1 MILDEVGV
9 LEECVELLSK
19 IATRWG
25 SEFGYRHI
33 LVVAFPLILSTGSWS
48 IQQFVD
54 RMFLSWHSEEAL
66 AAAMP
71 AGILNFAFICLFIG
85 TVSYAGTFVSQY
97 VGAQE
102 DHKVGKVLWHS
113 FYLSLFGAIILLLVA
128 PFSSELFSIVG
139 HSSKLQIMESTY
151 FKILCFGG
159 LGPILSS
166 AFAGFFTGQ
175 GRNWPVM
182 WVNLFTTTTN
192 LILDYLLIF
201 GIGIFPEMGIAGAAL
216 ATIIAGFLSIIM
228 YLILILRPHNET
240 RFKVW
245 SSRAWDASFMRRF
258 LKYGLPSG
266 GHFFLEIM
274 GFTAFILIL
283 GRIGQMELAATN
295 IAININSLAFMPMF
309 GLGIAVSMMVGQN
322 IGGGK
327 PETAQYAAN
336 SGVQLGMVYM
346 IFCTFLYVGIPQ
358 VFVAPFAASTE
369 TFGMAVILLRFVAVY
384 AVFDTLSILYSSAIK
399 GAGDTHFVMRIT
411 TALSIF
417 VLIIPTFV
425 AVEYFDSGLYLPW
438 TFCALFIV
446 SMGLTFL
453 GRFFGGKWKN
463 MSVIETPGFLP
474 SQHPANPISP
484 EL

>member
-1 MILDEVGV
+1 M
-9 LEECVELLSK
+9 LSSIK
-19 IATRWG
+19 NRWA
-25 SEFGYRHI
+25 SEFGYRHV

-66 AAAMP
+66 AAAVP

-97 VGAQE
+97 VGAKE
-102 DHKVGKVLWHS
+102 DHKVGAVLWHS
-113 FYLSLFGAIILLLVA
+113 LYLSLFGATMLLLVA
-128 PFSSELFSIVG
+128 PFSSILFSIVG
-139 HSSKLQIMESTY
+139 HNEKLQIMESTY
-151 FKILCFGG
+151 FRILCFGG

-182 WVNLFTTTTN
+182 WVNVFTTVIN

-216 ATIIAGFLSIIM
+216 ATIIAGFSSIIM
-228 YLILILRPHNET
+228 YLLLIFRPQNEI
-240 RFKVW
+240 RFKIW
-245 SSRAWDASFMRRF
+245 SSRSWDTSFMKRF

-266 GHFFLEIM
+266 GHYFLEIM

-309 GLGIAVSMMVGQN
+309 GLGIAVSMIVGQN
-322 IGGGK
+322 IGAGDPK
-327 PETAQYAAN
+327 TAQFAAN
-336 SGVQLGMVYM
+336 SAIQLGMVYM
-346 IFCTFLYVGIPQ
+346 IFCTFLYVVIPH
-358 VFVAPFAASTE
+358 VFIAPFDTTPE
-369 TFGMAVILLRFVAVY
+369 TFNVTIILLRFVAVY
-384 AVFDTLSILYSSAIK
+384 AVFDALSILYSAAIK
-399 GAGDTHFVMRIT
+399 GAGDTHFVMRVT
-411 TALSIF
+411 TVLSIF
-417 VLIIPTFV
+417 VLIIPTYI
-425 AVEYFDSGLYLPW
+425 AVDIFDSSLYLPW
-438 TFCALFIV
+438 TFCALFIIA
-446 SMGLTFL
+446 MGLTFL
-453 GRFFGGKWKN
+453 GRFYGGKWKN

-474 SQHPANPISP
+474 SQHPANPIGP
-484 EL
+484 EV

>member
-1 MILDEVGV
+1 
-9 LEECVELLSK
+9 
-19 IATRWG
+19 
-25 SEFGYRHI
+25 
-33 LVVAFPLILSTGSWS
+33 
-48 IQQFVD
+48 
-54 RMFLSWHSEEAL
+54 MFLSWHSEEAL

-97 VGAQE
+97 VGARE
-102 DHKVGKVLWHS
+102 DHKVGTVLWHS
-113 FYLSLFGAIILLLVA
+113 FYLSIVGAVILLGIS
-128 PFSSELFSIVG
+128 PFSASLFRIIG
-139 HSSKLQIMESTY
+139 HGESLQTMESVY
-151 FKILCFGG
+151 FKILCYGG

-182 WVNLFTTTTN
+182 WVNVLTTTIN
-192 LILDYLLIF
+192 LVLDYLLIF
-201 GIGIFPEMGIAGAAL
+201 GVGFFPEMGIAGAAL
-216 ATIIAGFLSIIM
+216 ATIIAGFSSLLM
-228 YLILILRPHNET
+228 YLVLIFTAPNEK

-245 SSRAWDASFMRRF
+245 SSKAWNTVFAKRF

-309 GLGIAVSMMVGQN
+309 GLGIAVSMAVGQN
-322 IGGGK
+322 IGAGK
-327 PETAQYAAN
+327 PETAKYAAN
-336 SGVQLGMVYM
+336 SAVQLGMLYM
-346 IFCTFLYVGIPQ
+346 LLCTFLYVVIPHI
-358 VFVAPFAASTE
+358 FIDPFNASPETSRVAI
-369 TFGMAVILLRFVAVY
+369 ILLRFVAVY

-399 GAGDTHFVMRIT
+399 GAGDTHFVMRVT
-411 TALSIF
+411 TALSVLI
-417 VLIIPTFV
+417 LIIPTFI
-425 AVEYFDSGLYLPW
+425 AVEYFDANLYLPW
-438 TFCALFIV
+438 TFCALFIMA
-446 SMGLTFL
+446 MGLTFL
-453 GRFFGGKWKN
+453 LRFRGGKWKS

-474 SQHPANPISP
+474 SQHPANPITP